1 VQYGD
6 FSETDVKQEKLK
18 LKRHWIWLNQN
29 LSVIVTLFDF
39 TVITHSNWT
48 LTHRHAKNSFPHS
61 RITKQF

>member
-6 FSETDVKQEKLK
+6 FGETDVKQEKLK

-39 TVITHSNWT
+39 TVITHSKWT
-48 LTHRHAKNSFPHS
+48 LTHRHAEK
-61 RITKQF
+61 